1 MEEGRENLKKG
12 RFDLETVDKLLG
24 VDESYKAPDA
34 LFKITFDKTKREKL
48 IVFQDDVG
56 QV

>member
-1 MEEGRENLKKG
+1 MEEGRGNLKKG

-24 VDESYKAPDA
+24 VDESYRAPDV

-48 IVFQDDVG
+48 IVFQDGVG
-56 QV
+56 PV